1 MRGNVILLVFV
12 ILFTSITSAFLISD
26 QGTNVRETAT
36 GNLLALG
43 NVTIEIYDNT
53 TAGNLVFSQE
63 FNESIVNGSWN
74 VMINPDLK
82 YGISYW
88 KNYAIN
94 DEDLDFDG
102 NERLEFQ
109 SSIGKINNVSF
120 INFSL
125 ISSCPVGS
133 SVRLIYENG
142 SVLCESDDDSGSSDL
157 TNYALKNQSETF
169 TGNITT
175 SQTGFFG
182 WLGNLVSRIAKLY
195 VQDVDFNGTINGS
208 GSINITGN
216 ISADYFKG
224 DGSLLT
230 NLTAGSE
237 TDPLFTSEN
246 ASLWLEARNK
256 AN

>member
-88 KNYAIN
+88 KDYKIN
-94 DEDLDFDG
+94 TEDLDFDG

-109 SSIGKINNVSF
+109 SSVGKINNVSF

-125 ISSCPVGS
+125 INSCSTGS
-133 SVRLIYENG
+133 SIRLIYENG

-182 WLGNLVSRIAKLY
+182 WLGNLASRITKLF
-195 VQDVDFNGTINGS
+195 VQDIDAS
-208 GSINITGN
+208 GNVNVTGN
-216 ISADYFKG
+216 VTASYFIG

-230 NLTAGSE
+230 NLPAGTES
-237 TDPLFTSEN
+237 DPVFIAEN
-246 ASLWLEARNK
+246 STLWTTINS
-256 AN
+256 